1 MLDVYVGGELAK
13 RNIPLQNIS
22 EDGRSAYFGVNLS
35 TDIFPG
41 TPQMLCISTEA
52 NPVMENGKVFANAS
66 IVRSPLSSYRPP
78 VYAMDKIPEKDRMN
92 IAFRFRHYLAYEVLH
107 VKNISDKEI
116 SFSLNGYDTN
126 GSSWYKSKGAVSL
139 TDGEFKVDS
148 KATEE
153 PIQKSEA
160 VTIPPSGSDIIISG
174 YIPNGLK
181 MNQAKIVAE
190 IDGTDVISSNTKS
203 SDVTMQVG
211 HAYHLYVTWDGN
223 ELKFSDVEDKVTT
236 GQAKDIRRTYAVIP
250 VSVQTEH
257 QIVECGIVY
266 STSDPDPKVGS
277 NGCTVV
283 QSQYASGE
291 FNTAITGL
299 KASTGY
305 YVRGYAKISR
315 NGSSETLWGNVT
327 RFTTSDKN
335 GDNIVLER
343 KYYVNSSAN
352 GSHANQSFSLVFD
365 DEQSITIG
373 YYNNTYDGK
382 NGVYLY
388 CNGKE
393 WYLHPRIV
401 GEWVQEKVIITPS
414 GEITYYSNG
423 ELIGENV
430 FENFDLSE
438 TEGFFVQ
445 MSPGGWYTGHEHFM
459 DDFKLTTPLRTIS
472 DDFNNG
478 SMDLSF
484 WEKPKFANSVY
495 VEDSVL
501 KTFQRAQD
509 NDNTI
514 KSKHISLK
522 NEKET
527 AQVEDSRRI
536 VLQRKYYVTSTA
548 NGSYANQSFSLNFD
562 NGQGFSMGY
571 INNTYD
577 GRNGVYM
584 FQGDQVCYI
593 QPRISEKWTSE
604 TIIVTFSGK
613 VKYYSDGKLITERVF
628 TGLDLEDA
636 TSFIMNM
643 SASGWY
649 TGHHHYMDDLRIRT
663 PYLSFK
669 DNFDEGMDLS
679 IWEKP
684 PFADA
689 AYADQGALKVFQNH
703 TDTDQSIKSK
713 AIPLTDGVLF
723 PEPIDD
729 REITVQRKYYVTSSA
744 NGSHANQSFS
754 LNFDNEK
761 AFSIGYINNTYD
773 GRNGV
778 YMFFGNQVCYI
789 QPRMTEQWV
798 NEKIVVTYTGK
809 IKYYANGELVAE
821 RVFPEFDIEDATNFY
836 LRMSPSGWYTGHQQ
850 YMDDLVVKTPYIEFG
865 DNFDSG
871 LDLTIWE
878 KPPYADAAFVDEGAL
893 KVFQNRTDTDVSI
906 RSKDIPVLDG
916 FNFPDT
922 GDDKRI
928 IIQRKYYVTS
938 SANGSHANQSFSLN
952 FDNGKSVSF
961 GYINNTYDGRNGVY
975 VFSGDQVSY
984 LQPRFTDEWVS
995 ETIIVSYT
1003 GIVKYYANGALVGEK
1018 VFPDLNLEDATD
1030 FYLNMAPSGWY
1041 TGHQQYM
1048 DDLRVRTPFL
1058 SFSDD
1063 FDDGLDLSIWEKP
1076 PFADAAFV
1084 DDGALKVYQNR
1095 SDTDQSISSKH
1106 IPLTEGVE
1114 FPVAVDQREIVLERK
1129 YFVTSTANGS
1139 YANQSFSLSF
1149 DNGKSV
1155 SVGYI
1160 NNTYDGRNG
1169 VYVFSGNQV
1178 SYLQPRHT
1186 DEWVKE
1192 KIVVTYGGKV
1202 KYYANG
1208 ELVGEKVFPDLNLMD
1223 ATSFTINMAPSGWYT
1238 GHQQHMDDLK
1248 VTTPYLSFSDNFDN
1262 GMNLSIWERPPFAD
1276 AAFVDQGVMKVFQ
1289 NRSDTDQSITS
1300 KPIPLTSGSAFPVP
1314 VDERQIV
1321 MERKYF
1327 ITSTANGSY
1336 ANQSIGLVFDD
1347 GKGVSVGY
1355 INNTYDGR
1363 YGIYIFCGD
1372 QACYI
1377 GPRITDEWVSEKI
1390 TVSYSGKVQCYTNG
1404 VLTGERVFPNFDITG
1419 KTSVHADMSPSG
1431 WYTGHQHFMDDFSL
1445 RTMSGGLVDSFD
1457 GSSLNTSKWEEPAN
1471 PDGVF
1476 VEDGV
1481 VKTFQLRS
1489 DQDFHLRSVP
1499 VKL

>member
-1 MLDVYVGGELAK
+1 M
-13 RNIPLQNIS
+13 
-22 EDGRSAYFGVNLS
+22 
-35 TDIFPG
+35 
-41 TPQMLCISTEA
+41 
-52 NPVMENGKVFANAS
+52 
-66 IVRSPLSSYRPP
+66 
-78 VYAMDKIPEKDRMN
+78 
-92 IAFRFRHYLAYEVLH
+92 
-107 VKNISDKEI
+107 
-116 SFSLNGYDTN
+116 
-126 GSSWYKSKGAVSL
+126 
-139 TDGEFKVDS
+139 
-148 KATEE
+148 
-153 PIQKSEA
+153 
-160 VTIPPSGSDIIISG
+160 
-174 YIPNGLK
+174 
-181 MNQAKIVAE
+181 
-190 IDGTDVISSNTKS
+190 
-203 SDVTMQVG
+203 
-211 HAYHLYVTWDGN
+211 
-223 ELKFSDVEDKVTT
+223 
-236 GQAKDIRRTYAVIP
+236 
-250 VSVQTEH
+250 
-257 QIVECGIVY
+257 
-266 STSDPDPKVGS
+266 
-277 NGCTVV
+277 
-283 QSQYASGE
+283 
-291 FNTAITGL
+291 
-299 KASTGY
+299 
-305 YVRGYAKISR
+305 
-315 NGSSETLWGNVT
+315 
-327 RFTTSDKN
+327 
-335 GDNIVLER
+335 
-343 KYYVNSSAN
+343 
-352 GSHANQSFSLVFD
+352 
-365 DEQSITIG
+365 
-373 YYNNTYDGK
+373 
-382 NGVYLY
+382 
-388 CNGKE
+388 
-393 WYLHPRIV
+393 
-401 GEWVQEKVIITPS
+401 
-414 GEITYYSNG
+414 
-423 ELIGENV
+423 
-430 FENFDLSE
+430 
-438 TEGFFVQ
+438 
-445 MSPGGWYTGHEHFM
+445 
-459 DDFKLTTPLRTIS
+459 
-472 DDFNNG
+472 
-478 SMDLSF
+478 
-484 WEKPKFANSVY
+484 
-495 VEDSVL
+495 
-501 KTFQRAQD
+501 
-509 NDNTI
+509 
-514 KSKHISLK
+514 
-522 NEKET
+522 
-527 AQVEDSRRI
+527 
-536 VLQRKYYVTSTA
+536 
-548 NGSYANQSFSLNFD
+548 
-562 NGQGFSMGY
+562 
-571 INNTYD
+571 
-577 GRNGVYM
+577 
-584 FQGDQVCYI
+584 
-593 QPRISEKWTSE
+593 
-604 TIIVTFSGK
+604 
-613 VKYYSDGKLITERVF
+613 
-628 TGLDLEDA
+628 
-636 TSFIMNM
+636 
-643 SASGWY
+643 
-649 TGHHHYMDDLRIRT
+649 
-663 PYLSFK
+663 
-669 DNFDEGMDLS
+669 
-679 IWEKP
+679 
-684 PFADA
+684 
-689 AYADQGALKVFQNH
+689 
-703 TDTDQSIKSK
+703 
-713 AIPLTDGVLF
+713 
-723 PEPIDD
+723 
-729 REITVQRKYYVTSSA
+729 
-744 NGSHANQSFS
+744 
-754 LNFDNEK
+754 
-761 AFSIGYINNTYD
+761 
-773 GRNGV
+773 
-778 YMFFGNQVCYI
+778 
-789 QPRMTEQWV
+789 
-798 NEKIVVTYTGK
+798 
-809 IKYYANGELVAE
+809 
-821 RVFPEFDIEDATNFY
+821 
-836 LRMSPSGWYTGHQQ
+836 
-850 YMDDLVVKTPYIEFG
+850 
-865 DNFDSG
+865 
-871 LDLTIWE
+871 
-878 KPPYADAAFVDEGAL
+878 
-893 KVFQNRTDTDVSI
+893 
-906 RSKDIPVLDG
+906 
-916 FNFPDT
+916 
-922 GDDKRI
+922 
-928 IIQRKYYVTS
+928 
-938 SANGSHANQSFSLN
+938 
-952 FDNGKSVSF
+952 
-961 GYINNTYDGRNGVY
+961 Y